1 MTVYTWLLEIC
12 STNAFGDFNVA
23 FCTSIFV
30 FQCCMEYGK
39 KPLLTALAEGLM
51 IRKYLDKFPDK
62 YSGTCVL
69 WTPWDRQKV
78 SRLSRCPDFPG
89 HFI

>member
-39 KPLLTALAEGLM
+39 KPVLTALAEGLT
-51 IRKYLDKFPDK
+51 IRKY
-62 YSGTCVL
+62 VL
-69 WTPWDRQKV
+69 GQI
-78 SRLSRCPDFPG
+78 S
-89 HFI
+89 

>member
-39 KPLLTALAEGLM
+39 KPVLT
-51 IRKYLDKFPDK
+51 
-62 YSGTCVL
+62 S
-69 WTPWDRQKV
+69 
-78 SRLSRCPDFPG
+78 LSRRAHDKKVLG
-89 HFI
+89 QIS